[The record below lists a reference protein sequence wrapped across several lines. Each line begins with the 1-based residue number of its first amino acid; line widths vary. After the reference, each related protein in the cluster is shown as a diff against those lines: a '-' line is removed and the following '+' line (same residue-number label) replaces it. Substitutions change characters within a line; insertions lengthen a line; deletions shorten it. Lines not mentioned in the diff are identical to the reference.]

1 MLEIYIYI
9 IIFIVVFLLRYIL
22 FILGKKKRKLNLS
35 FEKRYLEY
43 KFNISKN
50 KLSNNYINFV
60 LSLNDAFIIT
70 STLALT
76 FMITKNMILQILIG
90 VVSMVLLIFITNEI
104 IGNILKGKD
113 R

>member
-22 FILGKKKRKLNLS
+22 FILGKKRRKLNIR
-35 FEKRYLEY
+35 FEKKYLES
-43 KFNISKN
+43 KFKISKN
-50 KLSNNYINFV
+50 KLNTNYVNFV

-76 FMITKNMILQILIG
+76 FMITKIMVLQLLIG
-90 VVSMVLLIFITNEI
+90 VVSMLLLIYITNEI
-104 IGNILKGKD
+104 IGNILKGRNK
-113 R
+113 